1 MNSAQQ
7 LLIRVMVVVVAFD
20 VVADVAGCVF
30 DPEVPADAPLSCAG
44 GLECPA
50 QSVCLVERGTCIPLD
65 SLCIDVIDRNARA
78 RPDGNDCGGG
88 RICVGAVC
96 SVPRC
101 GDGVVTGI
109 ETCDDGVANDDLAP
123 DACRTTCLPAGCGD
137 GVLDDDEQCDDGPR
151 NADDG
156 ADACRSSSPFG
167 TCALPGCGDGVV
179 DTAELCDD
187 GVANSDVRANACR
200 TSCLPARCGDGT
212 RDVGEECD
220 DGLLNDDDGA
230 DACRTTCAR
239 ASCGDAVT
247 DTGEACDDGNTAGG
261 DGCRGDCA
269 KIEICGDRVIDDAEA
284 CDDGNGNPGDG
295 CDACRAQTWLATL
308 LVSGRLEGGTA
319 TGTALNRPG
328 GLAVDGLGRLFI
340 ADRFN
345 RRVRRVDADGSTTV
359 VAGNGLFGSSGDG
372 GPATSAALG
381 SPTGLAVDTLG
392 RLYISDGEGSVRR
405 VDVDGTITTVAGI
418 GVRGFSGDG
427 GPATSA
433 GLNGPDGL
441 AVDALGRLLIADVG
455 NNRLRRVTF
464 NDDGG
469 GIITTVAGSG
479 VRGFS
484 GDGGPATSAAFQFP
498 TDVAIDGQGR
508 VLVSDRSNARIRRIN
523 FNAAGAGVVDT
534 IVGTGVPG
542 FSGDDGLATSA
553 QVSGPKSLTVDGA
566 GRLYIADGG
575 NSRIRRVT
583 FDDDGI
589 GTIATVAGVGG
600 GNFSGDGGPAASAE
614 LTSPEGIAVDGDGT
628 IFFADAGNQR
638 VRRITFDALGVG
650 TIATVAGNGTD
661 GFLGD
666 EGPAT
671 SGVLNDPGAVTQ
683 DALGQ
688 VFVADTANNR
698 VRRITFDERGVGTIT
713 TVAGTG
719 AFGFSGDGGP
729 ATSAKLARPAG
740 VAVDSLGRL
749 FIGDRFNS
757 RIRCVTFDADGTG
770 TITTIAGTGTGGF
783 SGDGGPA
790 QDAQIA
796 APAGLAVDDD
806 DQLFI
811 ADGNRIR
818 RITFDAS
825 GLGTIT
831 TVDGNGT
838 AGFAGDEGPALGAQ
852 LRTPFGVDVDGVGRL
867 IIADTGNRRIR
878 RVTFDGAG
886 VGIITTVAGTGIS
899 GFSGDGGPA
908 ISAQLA
914 LPFSAS
920 VDALGQIFIGD
931 SNNRVRR
938 VAFDDA
944 GAGTIDTVAGTGG
957 FGFAGDGGPALDA
970 QFSALA
976 SATVGPGGDVFIA
989 EGTARRI
996 RRVVFD
1002 GGIGTITTVAGPVHP
1017 PGPGPFEGAQL
1028 YAPRALASMDG
1039 TLLSVGGDGRVM
1051 RLDRGAGVGGVVDV
1065 VVGYPQ
1071 PSGAPG
1077 LAAFSPLLDDAR
1089 GIAFDPVALTLVIT
1103 EVGTGTLR
1111 IIDVDVDDDGITDD
1125 PARWTSTSINTTLVT
1140 PAGIAYDIV
1149 DDSFVVAEEDNHCVR
1164 RVDRDGLVLGTVAG
1178 VCGTRGSFRG
1188 FLNHPDHVALSPTS
1202 GALYVADT
1210 DNHRVL
1216 RVIDDAT
1223 DIVIGDGSVSS
1234 AGEGSPARLFPVNA
1248 PRQLALDEH
1257 GNLFVTSTT
1266 TVRLVANVD
1275 GDDDADGDDR
1285 VFTIF
1290 GGGDRAAFPENS
1302 TLCMSALAVADGH
1315 AFAADTCQGF
1325 VVELQPGVP

>member
-1 MNSAQQ
+1 MNSVQ
-7 LLIRVMVVVVAFD
+7 LLVRVVVVVVAFD
-20 VVADVAGCVF
+20 TAGGVVGCAF
-30 DPEVPADAPLSCAG
+30 DPQVPVDAPLSCAG
-44 GLECPA
+44 GLDCPA
-50 QSVCLVERGTCIPLD
+50 QDVCLVEQGTCIPLD
-65 SLCIDVIDRNARA
+65 SLCIDVTDRNARA
-78 RPDGNDCGGG
+78 QPDGNACGGG
-88 RICVGAVC
+88 SICVGAVC

-109 ETCDDGVANDDLAP
+109 ETCDDGVGNDDLAP
-123 DACRTTCLPAGCGD
+123 DACRSTCLPAGCGD
-137 GVLDDDEQCDDGPR
+137 GTLDDDEECDDGPK

-156 ADACRSSSPFG
+156 ADACRGSSPFG

-200 TSCLPARCGDGT
+200 SSCRPARCGDGT

-220 DGLLNDDDGA
+220 DGPLNNDDGA

-247 DTGEACDDGNTAGG
+247 DTGEACDDGNTVGG
-261 DGCRGDCA
+261 DGCRSDCA
-269 KIEICGDRVIDDAEA
+269 KIEICGDSVVDDAEA

-295 CDACRAQTWLATL
+295 CHACGAQTWSTAL
-308 LVSGRLEGGTA
+308 LVSGRLEGETA
-319 TGTALNRPG
+319 TGTALNRPAG
-328 GLAVDGLGRLFI
+328 VAVDALGRVFI
-340 ADRFN
+340 ADHFN
-345 RRVRRVDADGSTTV
+345 HRVRRVDVDGSITV
-359 VAGNGLFGSSGDG
+359 VAGIGLLGRGGDG
-372 GPATSAALG
+372 GPATSALVG
-381 SPTGLAVDTLG
+381 SPNGLAVDTLG

-433 GLNGPDGL
+433 ALNGPDGL
-441 AVDALGRLLIADVG
+441 AVDQQGRLLIADVA
-455 NNRLRRVTF
+455 NDRIRRVTF
-464 NDDGG
+464 DDDGRG
-469 GIITTVAGSG
+469 VISTVAGSG

-484 GDGGPATSAAFQFP
+484 GDGGPATSAAFRFP
-498 TDVAIDGQGR
+498 TDVVVDGQGR
-508 VLVSDRSNARIRRIN
+508 VLVSDRSNARVRRIT
-523 FNAAGAGVVDT
+523 FDAAGVGTVDT

-542 FSGDDGLATSA
+542 FSGDDGPATSA
-553 QVSGPKSLTVDGA
+553 QLSAPKGLTVDST
-566 GRLYIADGG
+566 GRLFIADGA
-575 NSRIRRVT
+575 NSRIRRVI

-589 GTIATVAGVGG
+589 GTITTVAGVGG
-600 GNFSGDGGPAASAE
+600 GNFSGDGGPAAIAE
-614 LTSPEGIAVDGDGT
+614 LTSPEGIAVDETGT
-628 IFFADAGNQR
+628 IFFADAGNMR
-638 VRRITFDALGVG
+638 VRRVTFDALGVG
-650 TIATVAGNGTD
+650 TIATVAGDGTD

-671 SGVLNDPGAVTQ
+671 SGLLNDPGAVTE

-698 VRRITFDERGVGTIT
+698 IRRITFDERGVGTIT

-729 ATSAKLARPAG
+729 ATSAKLGRPAG

-757 RIRCVTFDADGTG
+757 RIRCVTFDADGAG
-770 TITTIAGTGTGGF
+770 TITTIVGTGVGGF

-790 QDAQIA
+790 QDAQIS

-811 ADGNRIR
+811 TDGNRIR
-818 RITFDAS
+818 RVTFDAS

-831 TVDGNGT
+831 TVAGNGT
-838 AGFAGDEGPALGAQ
+838 AGFAGDGGPALDAQ

-867 IIADTGNRRIR
+867 IIADTGNRRVR

-886 VGIITTVAGTGIS
+886 VGTITTVAGTGVS

-908 ISAQLA
+908 TSAQLA
-914 LPFSAS
+914 LPLSAS

-938 VAFDDA
+938 VVFDTA
-944 GAGTIDTVAGTGG
+944 GAGTIDTVAGTGA
-957 FGFAGDGGPALDA
+957 FGFVGDGGPALDA
-970 QFSALA
+970 QFLALA

-1002 GGIGTITTVAGPVHP
+1002 DDGTGTITTVAGPVHP
-1017 PGPGPFEGAQL
+1017 PGPGRFERAQL
-1028 YAPRALASMDG
+1028 YAPRALASMG
-1039 TLLSVGGDGRVM
+1039 GALVSVGGAGRAM
-1051 RLDRGAGVGGVVDV
+1051 RLEREAGVVDV
-1065 VVGYPQ
+1065 VVGYLQ
-1071 PSGAPG
+1071 PSGAPE
-1077 LAAFSPLLDDAR
+1077 LAAFAPLLDDAR

-1103 EVGTGTLR
+1103 EAGSGALR
-1111 IIDVDVDDDGITDD
+1111 IIDLDVDDDGVTDD
-1125 PARWTSTSINTTLVT
+1125 PARWTSTSLATALVT
-1140 PAGIAYDIV
+1140 PAGIAYDII
-1149 DDSFVVAEEDNHCVR
+1149 DDSFVIAEEDNHCVR
-1164 RVDRDGLVLGTVAG
+1164 RVDRDGVVQATVAG

-1188 FLNHPDHVALSPTS
+1188 FLNRPDHVAVSPTS

-1216 RVIDDAT
+1216 RIVDDAV

-1234 AGEGSPARLFPVNA
+1234 AGEGSPARLFPVDA
-1248 PRQLALDEH
+1248 PRQLAIDEH

-1290 GGGDRAAFPENS
+1290 GGGDRTVFPENS

-1315 AFAADTCQGF
+1315 VFAADACQGF
-1325 VVELQPGVP
+1325 VVELRPDLP